1 MKRLFSILTVLF
13 AWAMLHAEVV
23 VLRSGDTVE
32 GTIVFQNEEVVVIK
46 TRGGTRY
53 QYPMSDVKEILKG
66 AQHTDNQP
74 NTEIENST
82 ETQRKKV
89 SLAIELSGGGAYMPD
104 AGLSGGGVSG
114 NLLIGTHN
122 LLNRSIFLGGGVGY
136 TGAFLPAENAQK
148 QSYSFLPVMLAVR
161 APMMQQKHAP
171 MIGGE
176 IGYGIALSKAYK
188 GGLHAGFNIGYC
200 YRISEQQR
208 LYVAGSIR
216 LQQAFADTKST
227 IVEDGET
234 YEYQGFAG
242 TCLLTYGVRI
252 GIFL

>member
-1 MKRLFSILTVLF
+1 MKRLPTILLFLF
-13 AWAMLHAEVV
+13 AWITIRAEVV

-82 ETQRKKV
+82 ETQRKKA
-89 SLAIELSGGGAYMPD
+89 SLSVELSGGGAYLPD
-104 AGLSGGGVSG
+104 AGLSGGGLSG

-227 IVEDGET
+227 IIDDSGT
-234 YEYQGFAG
+234 YEYQSLAG